1 MPTKI
6 EKKLASDS
14 LQRINGSFSL
24 RELVPG
30 LYLARL
36 DMNDGTAFAC
46 PSLLPLPEALDMV
59 EDFVRM
65 VSEFY
70 KGGDLA

>member
-1 MPTKI
+1 MPQEN
-6 EKKLASDS
+6 EKKLGDS

-30 LYLARL
+30 LYIARL

-46 PSLLPLPEALDMV
+46 PSLLPLPEAFDML
-59 EDFVRM
+59 EGFVQM

-70 KGGDLA
+70 KGGNAA